1 MNVKIKLV
9 HPDARLPEYKSTWA
23 AGADIFAV
31 EDVIIQAGQRVTV
44 SAGFA
49 LELPRGYEAQ
59 VRGRS
64 GLFRDEGILV
74 NVGTVD
80 SDYRGLVG
88 VMLANLNAPIHT
100 HLGRWSTDFYA
111 IAKGERIA
119 QLVIGPVMRATW
131 EVTDELSETVRGAGG
146 FGHSGR
152 F

>member
-9 HPDARLPEYKSTWA
+9 HPDAKLPEYKSTWA

-88 VMLANLNAPIHT
+88 VMLANINPWFERPR
-100 HLGRWSTDFYA
+100 GRSHYA
-111 IAKGERIA
+111 IKKGERIA

-131 EVTDELSETVRGAGG
+131 EVTDELSETVRGEGG
-146 FGHSGR
+146 FGSTGR
-152 F
+152 

>member
-9 HPDARLPEYKSTWA
+9 HPDAKLPEYKSTWA

-31 EDVIIQAGQRVTV
+31 EDQVIGAGMRLTI
-44 SAGFA
+44 STGFA

-80 SDYRGLVG
+80 ADYRGVVG
-88 VMLANLNAPIHT
+88 VMLANLNTWQPWRSGSYEIQ
-100 HLGRWSTDFYA
+100 
-111 IAKGERIA
+111 KGERIA
-119 QLVIGPVMRATW
+119 QMVIGPVMRATW
-131 EVTDELSETVRGAGG
+131 EVTDELSETVRGEGG
-146 FGHSGR
+146 FGSTGR
-152 F
+152 

>member
-31 EDVIIQAGQRVTV
+31 EDVDVLQGQRATI
-44 SAGFA
+44 STGFA

-64 GLFRDEGILV
+64 GLFRDEGIMV

-80 SDYRGLVG
+80 ADYRGIVG
-88 VMLANLNAPIHT
+88 VMIVNLNQPVPL
-100 HLGRWSTDFYA
+100 LGMYFPTPYR
-111 IAKGERIA
+111 INKGERIA

-131 EVTDELSETVRGAGG
+131 EVADELSETARGAGG
-146 FGHSGR
+146 FGSTGR
-152 F
+152 